1 MEAPFD
7 ADKSKDDMTN
17 FSGSAGDML
26 AAMKAAGISVPDAKE
41 AAEKVAA
48 AAPSAPEE
56 CTDPSCTHDHDH
68 GHGHAEKEEGHHD
81 HDHGH
86 GHAKE
91 KEAEEEVK
99 GAACCGKRGRAFW
112 IFLKRIVRPSAVVV
126 GIQG

>member
-48 AAPSAPEE
+48 HPFKTGDARLCGVPPVQRR
-56 CTDPSCTHDHDH
+56 PPL
-68 GHGHAEKEEGHHD
+68 
-81 HDHGH
+81 
-86 GHAKE
+86 
-91 KEAEEEVK
+91 
-99 GAACCGKRGRAFW
+99 CC
-112 IFLKRIVRPSAVVV
+112 
-126 GIQG
+126 